1 MNEKTNVKDNFISI
15 GKLSKITGVHVQS
28 LRYYE
33 RIGILTP
40 AYIDDSTKYRYYAF
54 SQIKLVEAIQYCV
67 ELDIPLKEFSMFIS
81 KNQKQIDYEKL
92 LQYGHE
98 IAYRKIETI
107 KQKMQFFEEINEDM
121 KHGEMCMDSTPVI
134 ARFPSKTYLTIPYD
148 GTQNSNVFHAM
159 VITLLEQIRS
169 NGWQTNYD
177 SGLISIYTKNKAEHF
192 ASLEILNSNEQILQ
206 CQNVIQVPEMQ
217 FICHRKPVS
226 NIQAAPELYRE
237 QFAKSYDK
245 VVIEREL
252 FTGKFEYTTPYY
264 EIRCALEK

>member
-148 GTQNSNVFHAM
+148 GTQNSNVFHSKTKEAT
-159 VITLLEQIRS
+159 TLYGAVLLSLIFNIS
-169 NGWQTNYD
+169 FNYRLRNSTD
-177 SGLISIYTKNKAEHF
+177 RCRKISIR
-192 ASLEILNSNEQILQ
+192 
-206 CQNVIQVPEMQ
+206 P
-217 FICHRKPVS
+217 
-226 NIQAAPELYRE
+226 
-237 QFAKSYDK
+237 
-245 VVIEREL
+245 
-252 FTGKFEYTTPYY
+252 
-264 EIRCALEK
+264 